1 MSLPNL
7 EAVSCVQPG
16 GTDLEAGHWRQGSNT
31 QQLAPGHPVKAD
43 TREATTL
50 PSPSGSLIG
59 KTGVEWCMSDTR
71 HRSHAD
77 SRGSSH

>member
-16 GTDLEAGHWRQGSNT
+16 GTDLEAGHWRQGSNK

-43 TREATTL
+43 TERSDHSAITEWQPHREDR
-50 PSPSGSLIG
+50 
-59 KTGVEWCMSDTR
+59 C
-71 HRSHAD
+71 
-77 SRGSSH
+77 